1 MFYFCCQYEL
11 KIILVK
17 MEELYITEQELEYF
31 TNIPDM
37 ICEEPVVPYK
47 SGMSFEEAVKAC
59 NGITL
64 EEFSKMWEESINRL
78 IPNP

>member
-1 MFYFCCQYEL
+1 MYFCFQYEL
-11 KIILVK
+11 KVILVK

-37 ICEEPVVPYK
+37 VCEEPVAPYK

-78 IPNP
+78 IPNS